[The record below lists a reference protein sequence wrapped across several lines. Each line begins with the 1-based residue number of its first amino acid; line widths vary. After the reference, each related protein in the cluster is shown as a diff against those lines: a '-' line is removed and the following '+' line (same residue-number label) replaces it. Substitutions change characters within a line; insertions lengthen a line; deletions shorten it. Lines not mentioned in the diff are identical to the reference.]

1 MRSARRIGTAGAFD
15 LRSPPRGTDRPP
27 HRPRSTPRRAPLSL
41 APDAPRASGRARQ
54 FPRII
59 SKPHRATGTRR
70 HHPTCAAALASPIA
84 RPPHCAPD
92 A

>member
-1 MRSARRIGTAGAFD
+1 FTNPK
-15 LRSPPRGTDRPP
+15 PPIMLDERHRGT
-27 HRPRSTPRRAPLSL
+27 PLSL